1 MAFRLL
7 ICGSSVY
14 VQKKRLYAS
23 SAPPS
28 LSTSTCSLLA
38 GACADTSLL
47 LGVLSTV
54 VVATDE
60 DMLAAARQAKD
71 GVLLVVTARR
81 KSGTYRT
88 CPLKVPSSLQV
99 RWLDPESGPWPHI
112 LGPCAWRLLDCHS
125 IHHAH
130 LSSNLR
136 IFHQYYSH
144 RIKKTRKGRGV
155 LCWAS
160 THQTNTRVSKY
171 HHHGHEHSPLSYKRT
186 RTSSLPTPLPDLEC
200 GLHAPVS
207 YPCHEPS
214 PFIP

>member
-155 LCWAS
+155 LHWRLLGFNTSDEYESIKIPPSWPRTLAPVVQKNSHIFPPNSSSRPRVWAPCS
-160 THQTNTRVSKY
+160 CI
-171 HHHGHEHSPLSYKRT
+171 L
-186 RTSSLPTPLPDLEC
+186 SLP
-200 GLHAPVS
+200 
-207 YPCHEPS
+207 
-214 PFIP
+214 